1 METARLRAVGLRR
14 EGAPAPTVDALFNS
28 HRKTLRAVADLG

>member
-14 EGAPAPTVDALFNS
+14 EGAPAPTVAALFNS